1 MKTSRI
7 EDPSALEIFSTLYPY
22 LQTAAGYAN
31 FMQKTI
37 VPLPNKDLDNIF
49 SQALSA
55 ADLSVQTFV
64 EVALLS
70 YFPDLAFFGEE
81 HEKSHNTSYF
91 KSSTWHEHPRQEN
104 RSDSFLILLDPIDG
118 TRFFLD
124 KHDNFQIIL
133 SVLSPEGYEGAL
145 FLSPARNEFYYALK
159 GKGLFFGKD
168 LSLPF
173 SSALPY
179 VPPPYE
185 QRILLSSR
193 IHLTRPE
200 SLAAYEVFSTIQ
212 SYSPHSPSP
221 MGNDIFRGNICGLAY
236 GSSSYIDGGAN
247 VFAAQ
252 EAGFYTTSLDGKS
265 LPPPGKT
272 QSLQMPPALIGRSK
286 EIVDSLLAAGPAENK

>member
-1 MKTSRI
+1 MKKLSI
-7 EDPSALEIFSTLYPY
+7 EDPSAFDIFSTLYPY
-22 LQTAAGYAN
+22 LQTAASYAN
-31 FMQKTI
+31 FMQKSI
-37 VPLPNKDLDNIF
+37 VPLPDKDLDNFF

-70 YFPDLAFFGEE
+70 HFPHLAFFGEE
-81 HEKSHNTSYF
+81 HEKSHNTPYF
-91 KSSTWHEHPRQEN
+91 KSITWHESPRQN
-104 RSDSFLILLDPIDG
+104 IRSDSFLILLDPIDG

-159 GKGLFFGKD
+159 GKGLFIGHD

-173 SSALPY
+173 SSARPFT
-179 VPPPYE
+179 PPAYE
-185 QRILLSSR
+185 RRILLSSR
-193 IHLTRPE
+193 IRLTQPE
-200 SLAAYEVFSTIQ
+200 TLADYDVFSTIQ
-212 SYSPHSPSP
+212 SYSPHTPSP
-221 MGNDIFRGNICGLAY
+221 MGNDIFRGKICGLAY
-236 GSSSYIDGGAN
+236 GGSSYIDQGAN

-252 EAGFYTTSLDGKS
+252 EAGFYTISLDGTP

-272 QSLQMPPALIGRSK
+272 QSLKMLPALIGRSK
-286 EIVDSLLAAGPAENK
+286 EIVDIMLAAGPIENT

>member
-1 MKTSRI
+1 MKKAPF
-7 EDPSALEIFSTLYPY
+7 EDPSALEILSTLYPY
-22 LQTAAGYAN
+22 LQTAASYAN
-31 FMQKTI
+31 LMQKSI
-37 VPLPNKDLDNIF
+37 VPLPNKELDNIF

-64 EVALLS
+64 EVAMLS
-70 YFPDLAFFGEE
+70 YFPHLAFFGEE
-81 HEKSHNTSYF
+81 HEKSHNTAYF
-91 KSSTWHEHPRQEN
+91 KSTTWNENPRPNN

-124 KHDNFQIIL
+124 QHDNFQIIL
-133 SVLSPEGYEGAL
+133 SVLSPDGYEGAL

-159 GKGLFFGKD
+159 GQGLFISKN

-173 SSALPY
+173 SSALHY

-185 QRILLSSR
+185 QRILLSSK
-193 IHLTRPE
+193 IHLNQPKQLTD
-200 SLAAYEVFSTIQ
+200 YDVFSTIQ

-221 MGNDIFRGNICGLAY
+221 MGNDIFRGKICGMAY
-236 GSSSYIDGGAN
+236 GSASYIDGGAN

-252 EAGFYTTSLDGKS
+252 EAGFYTISLDGRP

-272 QSLQMPPALIGRSK
+272 QSLKMPPALIGRSK
-286 EIVDSLLAAGPAENK
+286 EIVELMLAAGPIENS

>member
-1 MKTSRI
+1 MKKSLI

-22 LQTAAGYAN
+22 LQTAASYAN
-31 FMQKTI
+31 FMQRSI
-37 VPLPNKDLDNIF
+37 VPLPDKELDNIF

-70 YFPDLAFFGEE
+70 YFPHLAFFGEE
-81 HEKSHNTSYF
+81 HEKSHNTPYF
-91 KSSTWHEHPRQEN
+91 KSITWHEDPRPDIK
-104 RSDSFLILLDPIDG
+104 SDSFLILLDPIDG

-133 SVLSPEGYEGAL
+133 SVLSPDGYEGAL

-159 GKGLFFGKD
+159 GKGLFLSND
-168 LSLPF
+168 LSQPF
-173 SSALPY
+173 SSARPY
-179 VPPPYE
+179 VPPPFE
-185 QRILLSSR
+185 RRILLSSR
-193 IHLTRPE
+193 IHLTQPDP
-200 SLAAYEVFSTIQ
+200 LADYDVFSTIQ
-212 SYSPHSPSP
+212 SYSPHAPSP
-221 MGNDIFRGNICGLAY
+221 MGNDIFRGKICGLAY

-252 EAGFYTTSLDGKS
+252 EAGFFTTSLDGTP

-272 QSLQMPPALIGRSK
+272 QSLKMPPALIGRSK
-286 EIVDSLLAAGPAENK
+286 EIVEIMLAAGPAENK